1 MVHPAIEVSLLIEVK
16 NLTKNYG
23 NNRGIK
29 NLTFKVEKGEI
40 LGLLG
45 SNGAGKTT
53 TMNLLTGYKPP
64 TFGEIYVDGIDL
76 LENPMEAKEKIGYLP
91 EIPPL
96 YPEFKLKAYLRFT
109 SELKGVPA
117 EQREDRIKKVMDLV
131 HITDVQDR
139 LIKNLSK
146 GYKQRVGLAQAL
158 IANPDVLILDE
169 PTVGLDPNQ
178 IHEMRSLI
186 KSLGKEHTII
196 LSSHILAEVSMVC
209 DRVIILKK
217 GEIVAI
223 DTPQNLASDLYN
235 TEKFFA
241 RIKGPSSHV
250 LSEIKA
256 LEGVLSVDLQK
267 MDPVDGFY
275 GYIIE
280 KSKNID
286 VKTPLFF
293 KMASL
298 GYAIHELRTV
308 NASLEDIFIQLTTET
323 KSNEEAV

>member
-1 MVHPAIEVSLLIEVK
+1 MIEVK

>member
-1 MVHPAIEVSLLIEVK
+1 MIEVK
-16 NLTKNYG
+16 ELTKNYG

-29 NLTFKVEKGEI
+29 NLNFKVEKGEI

-64 TFGEIYVDGIDL
+64 TSGEIYVDGINL
-76 LENPMEAKEKIGYLP
+76 LEKPMEAKKRIGYLP

-96 YPEFKLKAYLRFT
+96 YPEFKLMAYLRFI
-109 SELKGVPA
+109 SDLKGVPT
-117 EQREDRIKKVMDLV
+117 EIREDRIKKVMDLV
-131 HITDVQDR
+131 NISDVKSR

-146 GYKQRVGLAQAL
+146 GYKQRLGLAQAL
-158 IANPDVLILDE
+158 VANSDVLILDE
-169 PTVGLDPNQ
+169 PTVGLDPKQ

-223 DTPQNLASDLYN
+223 DAPQNLANELYN
-235 TEKFFA
+235 TEKFLA
-241 RIKGPSSHV
+241 RIKGPSGTV

-256 LEGVLSVDLQK
+256 LEGVLKVDMQK
-267 MDPVDGFY
+267 IEPMDGFF

-308 NASLEDIFIQLTTET
+308 NASLEDIFIQLTAET
-323 KSNEEAV
+323 RSDGEAV

>member
-1 MVHPAIEVSLLIEVK
+1 MIEVK
-16 NLTKNYG
+16 KLTKNYG

-64 TFGEIYVDGIDL
+64 TSGEIYVDGINF
-76 LENPMEAKEKIGYLP
+76 LENPMEAKKKIGYLP

-96 YPEFKLKAYLRFT
+96 YPEFKLMAYLRFT
-109 SELKGVPA
+109 SDLKGVPT
-117 EQREDRIKKVMDLV
+117 ELREDRIKKVMDLV
-131 HITDVQDR
+131 HITDVKDR

-146 GYKQRVGLAQAL
+146 GYKQRLGLAQAL

-169 PTVGLDPNQ
+169 PTVGLDPKQ

-209 DRVIILKK
+209 DRVIILKN

-223 DTPQNLASDLYN
+223 DTPQNLATELYN

-241 RIKGPSSHV
+241 RIKGPSENV
-250 LSEIKA
+250 LSEIKGI
-256 LEGVLSVDLQK
+256 EGVLNVDIQHVGSVG
-267 MDPVDGFY
+267 GFF

-280 KSKNID
+280 TSKNTD

-293 KMASL
+293 RMASL

-308 NASLEDIFIQLTTET
+308 NASLEDIFIQLTADT
-323 KSNEEAV
+323 KSDGEAL

>member
-1 MVHPAIEVSLLIEVK
+1 MIEVK

-76 LENPMEAKEKIGYLP
+76 LENPMEAKKKIGYLP

>member
-1 MVHPAIEVSLLIEVK
+1 MLIEVK
-16 NLTKNYG
+16 ELTKTYG

-29 NLTFKVEKGEI
+29 NLSFKVEKGEI

-64 TFGEIYVDGIDL
+64 TSGEIYIDGINL
-76 LENPMEAKEKIGYLP
+76 LEKPMEAKKKIGYLP

-96 YPEFKLKAYLRFT
+96 YPEFKLMAYLRFI
-109 SELKGVPA
+109 SNLKGVPT
-117 EQREDRIKKVMDLV
+117 EKREARIKNVMDLV
-131 HITDVQDR
+131 NISDVKDR

-146 GYKQRVGLAQAL
+146 GYKQRLGLAQAL

-169 PTVGLDPNQ
+169 PTVGLDPKQ

-209 DRVIILKK
+209 DRVIILKN

-223 DTPQNLASDLYN
+223 GAPQNLAKDLYN

-241 RIKGPSSHV
+241 RIKGPFEKV
-250 LSEIKA
+250 LSEIKV
-256 LEGVLSVDLQK
+256 LEGVLHVSIQK
-267 MDPVDGFY
+267 IEPADGFF

-298 GYAIHELRTV
+298 GYAIHELRPV
-308 NASLEDIFIQLTTET
+308 NASLEDIFIQLTAET
-323 KSNEEAV
+323 KRDGEAV

>member
-1 MVHPAIEVSLLIEVK
+1 LIEVK